1 MKWSLGSE
9 RPILTAEEI
18 AAISAH
24 FTQTLQASRLEKRCS
39 GHVLGE
45 PQPTAKGSEARCD
58 V

>member
-1 MKWSLGSE
+1 MKWSLGGE

-39 GHVLGE
+39 GQVLGE
-45 PQPTAKGSEARCD
+45 PQPTAKGS
-58 V
+58 